1 MTVAAALRT
10 AGASLTRR
18 SGDQAA
24 LEAEVLL
31 AFVLRRDRAWILAR
45 PSTPLVPPARQ
56 RYQSL
61 IRRRS
66 AGQPVAYLTGEKE
79 FFSLGFTVTRAT
91 LIPRP
96 ETEQLVERALA
107 LIPLA
112 ANWLVADIGTGN
124 GCLAIALASDRPRL
138 RLIATD
144 RSAAALLVARR
155 NARRHR
161 VANRVSFR
169 RGDLLAPIN
178 TGEPVSLILANLPYL
193 KSTARELS
201 QLRPE
206 PRLALDGGRDGLRLY
221 RRLFQQLKRFPNR
234 PERILCEIGPG
245 LVSGFRTLA
254 ATSGFGLTISP
265 DLARRPRVALLER
278 R

>member
-1 MTVAAALRT
+1 MTVAAALRA
-10 AGASLTRR
+10 AGASLARR

-24 LEAEVLL
+24 LEAEALL
-31 AFVLRRDRAWILAR
+31 AFALRRDRAWLLAH

-79 FFSLGFTVTRAT
+79 FFSLAFSVTRAT

-107 LIPLA
+107 HIPPA
-112 ANWLVADIGTGN
+112 ANWLVADVGTGS
-124 GCLAIALASDRPRL
+124 GCMAIALASHRPRL

-161 VANRVSFR
+161 VANRLSFR
-169 RGDLLAPIN
+169 RGDLLAPIK

-193 KSTARELS
+193 KSPAAAS
-201 QLRPE
+201 SALRFE
-206 PRLALDGGRDGLRLY
+206 PRTALDGGRDGLRLY
-221 RRLFQQLKRFPNR
+221 RRSFQQLKNLPHQ
-234 PERILCEIGPG
+234 PDRILCEIGPG
-245 LVSGFRTLA
+245 LVSGFQALT
-254 ATSGFGLTISP
+254 ATSGYGLTILP
-265 DLARRPRVALLER
+265 DLAGRPRVALLKR